1 MNQVLLILHLLGF
14 GAGAGGSLGNFLIT
28 GLIGANPGDAPAL
41 NRMRL
46 LLART
51 GQTALALL
59 WLTGIILIW
68 SKWGGPAYVPQLF
81 WFKLLLVVVMTAL
94 VVVMD
99 LTFKAV
105 RGGNMALAPRLPILG
120 MAAAALLILIV
131 VIAVFAFD

>member
-1 MNQVLLILHLLGF
+1 VNQVLLILHLFGF
-14 GAGAGGSLGNFLIT
+14 GAGVGSSLGNFIIG

-46 LLART
+46 VLARV
-51 GQTALALL
+51 GQTALAIL

-81 WFKLLLVVVMTAL
+81 WFKLALVVLMTAL
-94 VVVMD
+94 VVAMD

-105 RGGNMALAPRLPILG
+105 RGGNMALAARLPILG
-120 MAAAALLILIV
+120 MVSAVLLIVIV

>member
-1 MNQVLLILHLLGF
+1 MNQILLILHLFGF
-14 GAGAGGSLGNFLIT
+14 GAGAGASLANFFIT

-51 GQTALALL
+51 GQMALGLL

-68 SKWGGPAYVPQLF
+68 SKWGGPAFVPQLF
-81 WFKLLLVVVMTAL
+81 WLKLFLVVVMTAL

-105 RGGNMALAPRLPILG
+105 RGGNMAVASRLPILS
-120 MAAAALLILIV
+120 MASAALLILIV